1 MVITTGCLQYLLI
14 MNIMLVVL
22 ANAIGQEKPFR
33 VNKNWK
39 RSKTLF
45 ADYIILYL
53 RNTRWTM
60 IKSKR

>member
-22 ANAIGQEKPFR
+22 ANAVGQEKPFR

-39 RSKTLF
+39 R
-45 ADYIILYL
+45 LY
-53 RNTRWTM
+53 NTVSEKYQM
-60 IKSKR
+60 DNDKI